1 MNGIPCG
8 VDIPASNG
16 KRENRQG
23 PRQLSRFGEPADR
36 QEARSVTR
44 PRPEAQGKID
54 AA

>member
-16 KRENRQG
+16 KRENRHEA
-23 PRQLSRFGEPADR
+23 RRRSRFGGPADR